1 MRLLIFISS
10 LSSGGAER
18 VAANLAGWWAKKGWS
33 VSVVT
38 LSSPESDFYV
48 LPENVRRISLD
59 LLRESPHSF
68 RGMVN
73 NLRRVWAL
81 RRVLREVK
89 PDIALAMMDKN
100 NVLLALA
107 ANGIEEVCLIGSERI
122 HPPQYPL
129 GRIWEW
135 LRRRTYRAL
144 DAVVA
149 LTRESAEWLCRT
161 TTARHVPVIP
171 NAVSYP
177 LPACSPQL
185 RPPERRPGE
194 RWLLAV
200 GRLVDQKGFDLLIN
214 AFQKLASRF
223 PLWRLFILGEGPL
236 RGALERQ
243 VEESGLTGRIELPGR
258 AGNVGEWYQASDL
271 YVMSSRFE
279 GFPNTLTEAMAHG
292 LPAVS
297 FDCDTGPRDII
308 RHEVDGLLV
317 PAGDEDALA
326 EALARLMADDV
337 LRTRYAA
344 RAVEVRQ
351 RFSMERVAGM
361 WEELFERLLNDR
373 AL

>member
-1 MRLLIFISS
+1 MCL
-10 LSSGGAER
+10 
-18 VAANLAGWWAKKGWS
+18 
-33 VSVVT
+33 
-38 LSSPESDFYV
+38 
-48 LPENVRRISLD
+48 
-59 LLRESPHSF
+59 
-68 RGMVN
+68 VN

-107 ANGIEEVCLIGSERI
+107 ANGIEEVCLIGSERT

-171 NAVSYP
+171 NVVPYP
-177 LPACSPQL
+177 LPACPPQL

-200 GRLVDQKGFDLLIN
+200 GRLGDQKGFDLLIN

-258 AGNVGEWYQASDL
+258 AGNVGEWYRAADL